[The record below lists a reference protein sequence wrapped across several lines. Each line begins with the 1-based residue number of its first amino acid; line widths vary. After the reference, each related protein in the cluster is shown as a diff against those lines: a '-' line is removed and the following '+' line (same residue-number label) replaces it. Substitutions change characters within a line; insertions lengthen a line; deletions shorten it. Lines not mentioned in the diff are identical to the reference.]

1 MMKYSSPEYQALER
15 EFLTRPDALCE
26 HKNPLECDCKSCRAM
41 TCASSCA
48 IIKESAP
55 FGVGDRTGRGNGNTI
70 PCVCPIVTQGRK
82 KGKRHDRNIEF
93 ESGGGVFARPRL

>member
-1 MMKYSSPEYQALER
+1 MMKYSNPEYQALER
-15 EFLTRPDALCE
+15 EFLARPDTLCE
-26 HKNPLECDCKSCRAM
+26 HKNPLECDCKSC
-41 TCASSCA
+41 
-48 IIKESAP
+48 P

-93 ESGGGVFARPRL
+93 ESDGGVFARPRL